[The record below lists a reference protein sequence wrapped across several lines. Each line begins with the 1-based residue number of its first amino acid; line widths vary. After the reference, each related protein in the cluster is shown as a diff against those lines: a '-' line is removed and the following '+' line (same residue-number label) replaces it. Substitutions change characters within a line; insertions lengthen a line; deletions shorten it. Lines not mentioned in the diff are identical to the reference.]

1 MIVLVMNTNIKIET
15 LKIVCL
21 NKTLPE
27 EEWLIEPSIF
37 CPFRESRNFLFGG
50 LRFSLDFAIE
60 PVTAEESFS
69 REVFGRTVILPV
81 M

>member
-1 MIVLVMNTNIKIET
+1 MFCIFEGDNKLCLLSVLGNA
-15 LKIVCL
+15 
-21 NKTLPE
+21 E

-50 LRFSLDFAIE
+50 LRFSLDFATE

-69 REVFGRTVILPV
+69 REVFGRTVILHE
-81 M
+81 